1 MVRFLFGVKDLM
13 KTLVRFILMIKYE
26 YKFLLLLKGKIYMGY
41 GNSCYG
47 DCGFDGGFSLLFVL
61 FILLIIVGTISS

>member
-1 MVRFLFGVKDLM
+1 
-13 KTLVRFILMIKYE
+13 
-26 YKFLLLLKGKIYMGY
+26 MGY

-47 DCGFDGGFSLLFVL
+47 DCGFDDGFSLLFVL